1 MSLAPLER
9 PVLRWGIPRQGVRA
23 LALQCSSA
31 IRARHAAFPVG
42 RAGSRTRLRPHRGR
56 LLRSA
61 APGCTVDCED
71 LTRPSTGALWM
82 QGLAYLVPCR
92 SGGGRPHPFA
102 VPAIESQTGGPAPRS
117 TNVVVEG
124 AGPGHPR
131 PFCTVRGGGASGG
144 AESTEAPLCGPS
156 VAAYCTFVAHPRE
169 NFCLVSTHC
178 TCCSPSVGAY
188 LAPLRTPAINH
199 GR

>member
-31 IRARHAAFPVG
+31 IRARHAAFPAG

-61 APGCTVDCED
+61 PPGCTVDCED

-131 PFCTVRGGGASGG
+131 PFCTVRGVGASGG
-144 AESTEAPLCGPS
+144 AESTEAPLLWTLRSSVLHVCGSP
-156 VAAYCTFVAHPRE
+156 PRE
-169 NFCLVSTHC
+169 FLF
-178 TCCSPSVGAY
+178 SVYALHML
-188 LAPLRTPAINH
+188 LALCRRIPRAAANASH
-199 GR
+199 